1 VTRLGAWGAAL
12 FCALVSVPPPVVAAQ
27 EHPLTLELHV
37 AKTDA
42 TGRVTVR
49 PGAALMARVHATI
62 PGGWHLYSTT
72 QPAGGP
78 VPTSFAVLPTDV
90 FRIRGVVGSPVP
102 NLTPDPNFG
111 IITEWYEDSATFRVP
126 VAVSAATSAG
136 SHALQLVVAYQTCNA
151 RYCLPPTQDTLRL
164 DIVVAGVAVVSD
176 APGAATTAPGVASTV
191 APTSSTPQAPT
202 VVRDAPQTETA
213 RDAARAAPDQQPA
226 SSQHSTGSFALFL
239 WLAATMG
246 ALSLLTPCVFPMV
259 PITVSY
265 FSRQADA
272 SRRGAIGN
280 ALLYAGGIVG
290 AFSGLGLGAALL
302 IGVAGLNRFAADP
315 WLNVAIALVF
325 SAFAL
330 SLFDVLHIALP
341 SGMVNWL
348 DRRARGNAVGRA
360 GTTLAMGATF
370 AVTTLTCT
378 APFVGTLLVS
388 ASQGDWRWPAAGLV
402 VFSSVL
408 ALPFFVLALVPR
420 VLTKLPR
427 SGTWMQ
433 TLKGTLGFIELA
445 AATKFLSNADL
456 VQGWGVFTRT
466 VVLVIWIVLG
476 VLLAAYLLGVRAG
489 HRLGTSRYVVPSL
502 AALAVTVWLGTGL
515 RGARLGELES
525 FLPPAGRGSSGVSG
539 TGELSWVLNDYAG
552 ALAQA
557 KREQRLVLIDFTGYT
572 CTNCRWMEAN
582 MFTKP
587 EIKQALDRFVRAR
600 LFTDGKGALYVQ
612 QQTFELT
619 QFKTVALPLYAIVD
633 GSGATRATFLGMT
646 RDAREFSQFLS
657 GALATPQ

>member
-1 VTRLGAWGAAL
+1 VYLRPHVLR
-12 FCALVSVPPPVVAAQ
+12 AQ
-27 EHPLTLELHV
+27 EHPITLEV
-37 AKTDA
+37 RAAKTDA

-49 PGAALMARVHATI
+49 PGGALVARVHATI

-78 VPTSFAVLPTDV
+78 VPTSFAVLPADV

-126 VAVSAATSAG
+126 VAVVATTPVG
-136 SHALQLVVAYQTCNA
+136 SHTLQLVAAYQTCNA
-151 RYCLPPTQDTLRL
+151 RYCLPPTQDTLQL
-164 DIVVAGVAVVSD
+164 TLAVAGTAVVSAVAD
-176 APGAATTAPGVASTV
+176 ARPLTPTATPTAPAPTV
-191 APTSSTPQAPT
+191 AAPSAPT
-202 VVRDAPQTETA
+202 VVAVP
-213 RDAARAAPDQQPA
+213 PA
-226 SSQHSTGSFALFL
+226 SDSARTAPVLQPWSSQQSTGSFALFL

-280 ALLYAGGIVG
+280 AMLYAGGIVG

-315 WLNVAIALVF
+315 WLNIGIAVVF

-330 SLFDVLHIALP
+330 SLFELLHIALP

-456 VQGWGVFTRT
+456 VQGWGVFTRS
-466 VVLVIWIVLG
+466 VVLAIWIVLG
-476 VLLAAYLLGVRAG
+476 VLLAAYLLGFRVGRPRGASRTDAAG
-489 HRLGTSRYVVPSL
+489 AAAPAARYVLPSF

-525 FLPPAGRGSSGVSG
+525 FLPPAGRGGSGVSG

-587 EIKQALDRFVRAR
+587 EVKQALDRFVRAR
-600 LFTDGKGALYVQ
+600 LFTDGKGPVYVQ
-612 QQTFELT
+612 QQQFELSH
-619 QFKTVALPLYAIVD
+619 FKTVALPLYAIVD
-633 GSGATRATFLGMT
+633 GSGVTRATFLGMT
-646 RDAREFSQFLS
+646 RDAQEFSQFLS
-657 GALATPQ
+657 GALTTPQ